1 MKKDAVLE
9 FDEAEGL
16 FGGRSSTY
24 SVVTAL
30 AALAAL
36 VEMPIYIG
44 DQDLDR
50 IDLTC

>member
-24 SVVTAL
+24 SVLTAL
-30 AALAAL
+30 ATSSTGSTGRNANL
-36 VEMPIYIG
+36 YRG
-44 DQDLDR
+44 SR
-50 IDLTC
+50 SR